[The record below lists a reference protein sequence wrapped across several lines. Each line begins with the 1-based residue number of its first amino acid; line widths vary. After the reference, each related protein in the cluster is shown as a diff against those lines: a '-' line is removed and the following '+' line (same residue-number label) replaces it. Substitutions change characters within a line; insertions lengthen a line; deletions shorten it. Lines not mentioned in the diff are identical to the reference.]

1 MLMKP
6 LYTFT
11 YSLGSLESFFFSVL
25 VLSDGRVQSSVD
37 VTAPWPLILS
47 MQPVCTICV
56 CVVTILHVFVT
67 FSPPMQKSV
76 LKLE

>member
-1 MLMKP
+1 MKP
-6 LYTFT
+6 LCTFT
-11 YSLGSLESFFFSVL
+11 YSFGSFESIFISVL

-47 MQPVCTICV
+47 MQPVCMICV

-67 FSPPMQKSV
+67 FSPLMQKSV
-76 LKLE
+76 PKLE